1 MVELNLKFNLDV
13 NTLSQQL
20 VGHGVPTKKNW
31 TSQFA
36 TLLGSSKYCAR
47 RCYFIRYELKV
58 CQRYKISKLKSILYK
73 SNLKNPSAFIFS
85 SNGPHVFVHPARKYA
100 AHLRKF
106 WRQMD
111 FPSYSYKKWTLV
123 IFSYIT
129 FPSDFLRF
137 RIRRIHCIFKHWYID
152 KGPEGIVL

>member
-20 VGHGVPTKKNW
+20 VGHGVPTKKYW

-36 TLLGSSKYCAR
+36 ALLGSSKYCAR

-73 SNLKNPSAFIFS
+73 SNLKNPSAFKIS
-85 SNGPHVFVHPARKYA
+85 PNGPFICALDARKYV

-111 FPSYSYKKWTLV
+111 FPSYSYKKWTLHWSTRV
-123 IFSYIT
+123 IGLSQKFSLNIYIKNSMT
-129 FPSDFLRF
+129 IGYNGSKLGLIWP
-137 RIRRIHCIFKHWYID
+137 
-152 KGPEGIVL
+152 